1 MATWSYPAVAALLV
15 TVASPVV
22 ARAVEEALGYA
33 EVRGAA
39 SLGVTGEKL
48 QLVEHVRPTFATA
61 FGERLKLVATV
72 DAVLTEGRSLG
83 DELRRTLDEAGF
95 SPGLAQLGCTWP
107 GYASSVLHVNGA
119 ADYLSVDRLYLDWYG
134 EVVDARAGRQ
144 ALHWGSAQFF
154 NPTDPFPE
162 VLLAEPWRPRR
173 GVDALRAHV
182 AVAELT
188 DVTLVAAVNDAL
200 TGGRAAARVRTN
212 VAGVDIAAS
221 GAWRGGSSWLAGLD
235 LRGTLGVGWWVE
247 AAAHPTGGELH
258 EEVAAGVDYSFPV
271 LERLVVMAQYYRNG
285 AGSLHPSL
293 PSRAG
298 SIAGAA
304 GLSCTGVS
312 PLGGATADPFA
323 PFTLA
328 RDYVLVSLTA
338 QVTTDLSVTLPVL
351 QNLDDG
357 SAVAIPTV
365 SYAVTGWLE
374 LWASAQLPF
383 ATWGGGGEL
392 KPRAGD
398 LVVSDGLHRADLS
411 GLVPT
416 ATITL
421 WTRASF

>member
-1 MATWSYPAVAALLV
+1 MPGAAPRARIALFVMVSAAPL
-15 TVASPVV
+15 V
-22 ARAVEEALGYA
+22 ARAAEEGQGFA
-33 EVRGAA
+33 ELRGAA
-39 SLGVTGEKL
+39 SLGVSGEHL
-48 QLVEHVRPTFATA
+48 QFVERVRPTFTSQLS
-61 FGERLKLVATV
+61 ERIKLVATIE
-72 DAVLTEGRSLG
+72 AALTEGRNLQ
-83 DELRRTLDEAGF
+83 DELRRTFDEAG
-95 SPGLAQLGCTWP
+95 LAPLFAQAGCTWP
-107 GYASSVLHVNGA
+107 EPASSFFHVTGA
-119 ADYLSVDRLYLDWYG
+119 SDYLSVDRLYLDWYG
-134 EVVDARAGRQ
+134 EAVDVRAGRQ

-173 GVDALRAHV
+173 GVNAARAHV
-182 AVAELT
+182 AFAELT
-188 DVTLVAAVNDAL
+188 EATLVAAVDDTL
-200 TGGRAAARVRTN
+200 TRGRAAARLRAHF
-212 VAGVDIAAS
+212 AGVDVAAS
-221 GAWRGGSSWLAGLD
+221 GAWRGGDAWLAGVD

-247 AAAHPTGGELH
+247 AAVHPTAGHVH

-285 AGSLHPSL
+285 AGEVHPSVTA
-293 PSRAG
+293 RAAG
-298 SIAGAA
+298 LAGAA
-304 GLSCTGVS
+304 GPTCTGAT
-312 PLGGATADPFA
+312 PFGGAADPFA

-328 RDYVLVSLTA
+328 RDYLLVSVVV

-365 SYAVTGWLE
+365 SFAATDWLE
-374 LWASAQLPF
+374 LWASAQVPF

-392 KPRAGD
+392 KPRRGD
-398 LVVSDGLHRADLS
+398 LIVQAGPSRVDLA